1 MIIFRDLEEKDA
13 PFMLEWMH
21 DKEITKF
28 YSFDGSDYT
37 TQTALDFIAKSHTD
51 DKSIHLAI
59 TDDKDD
65 EYLGTISLQFI
76 DKKNSN
82 AMYST
87 VLRTKAQGK
96 GVAKQ
101 AVIKILK
108 YAFEDLGL
116 HKIHI
121 NILDF
126 NARSITFHEKLG
138 FEYEGTIRQH
148 LYKNGKFNN
157 LKLYGLFKKDFLK
170 MYMDK
175 D

>member
-1 MIIFRDLEEKDA
+1 
-13 PFMLEWMH
+13 MH